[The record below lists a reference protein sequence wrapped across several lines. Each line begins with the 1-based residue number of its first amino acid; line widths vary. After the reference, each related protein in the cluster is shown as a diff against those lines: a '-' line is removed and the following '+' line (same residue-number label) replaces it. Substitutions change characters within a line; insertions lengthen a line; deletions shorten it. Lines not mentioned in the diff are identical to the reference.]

1 MLLVLMSFD
10 LKFNKP
16 RSSHLSLTY
25 RTVSPKKRSLPWYLH
40 HSFSLYCTTW
50 NLRRAHLDTYS
61 TYLALIPSH
70 DHQDL
75 WFSPSTATSS
85 SSWLP
90 PPLSLSLS
98 FTNCSQ
104 KKRKPC
110 SRDRW
115 CLWFESFWNAYH
127 SILMTPHFILDSW
140 SYPTLFFFIKRH
152 LFNLWC
158 SFRLDM

>member
-1 MLLVLMSFD
+1 MLMSFD

-104 KKRKPC
+104 KKKKKKKENLALEIDDVC
-110 SRDRW
+110 DSRA
-115 CLWFESFWNAYH
+115 FEIPIIQYSWPHTSFLTH
-127 SILMTPHFILDSW
+127 DPTPHF
-140 SYPTLFFFIKRH
+140 FFSLRDTYSIFDAH
-152 LFNLWC
+152 
-158 SFRLDM
+158 SD

>member
-104 KKRKPC
+104 KKKKKKKKTLL
-110 SRDRW
+110 SRSMMFVIRELLK
-115 CLWFESFWNAYH
+115 CLSFNTH
-127 SILMTPHFILDSW
+127 D
-140 SYPTLFFFIKRH
+140 PTLHSWLMILPHTFFFH
-152 LFNLWC
+152 
-158 SFRLDM
+158 